1 MAHRG
6 RRVEKA
12 TSGICV
18 QKLRKAGP
26 IPSRRKFVRSAY
38 GCARP
43 SGRNALVAAE
53 KHTPLASAT
62 ATAPTATALSR
73 SAGSAPCGEKPWYS
87 ATAAA
92 GPSPTPRVI
101 PSATYPCT
109 SPWRPG
115 GADSAPRVKNAGV
128 PTLDAAPVRT
138 RFVSTAQPAGNERSA
153 EAPARST
160 RESTRGPRRPKAST
174 IHPAN
179 GRSASWATPIAPSMK
194 PMPRASWPWS
204 CRNRGS
210 MAVTPKWTAVHSV
223 SPLVRARTLRVSDAR
238 ASNAATMS
246 ARVVIGRS
254 RRAVAWDADGGGP
267 RRPPPPAAPSRPPP
281 AASHSCL
288 GDAGLHGLDQLGR
301 NGEPVVLHRVLS
313 RLLQDVVHGRS
324 PRDELAGRARHVGA
338 PQHLLHLDLLHGL
351 SSCGGRSGR

>member
-1 MAHRG
+1 
-6 RRVEKA
+6 
-12 TSGICV
+12 
-18 QKLRKAGP
+18 
-26 IPSRRKFVRSAY
+26 
-38 GCARP
+38 
-43 SGRNALVAAE
+43 
-53 KHTPLASAT
+53 
-62 ATAPTATALSR
+62 
-73 SAGSAPCGEKPWYS
+73 
-87 ATAAA
+87 
-92 GPSPTPRVI
+92 
-101 PSATYPCT
+101 
-109 SPWRPG
+109 
-115 GADSAPRVKNAGV
+115 
-128 PTLDAAPVRT
+128 
-138 RFVSTAQPAGNERSA
+138 
-153 EAPARST
+153 
-160 RESTRGPRRPKAST
+160 RPKAST

-246 ARVVIGRS
+246 ARGVIGRP
-254 RRAVAWDADGGGP
+254 RRAGAWDGAGGG
-267 RRPPPPAAPSRPPP
+267 RRRPPP

-338 PQHLLHLDLLHGL
+338 
-351 SSCGGRSGR
+351 